1 MNESQA
7 ESVEQRSKLRFAPLI
22 LFVLLAVLFLSRLFY
37 GDASRIPSALIG
49 KPVPNFNL
57 AALPDLKGIPGIN
70 TDDLRQGHVS
80 IINIFASWCAP
91 CRQEHPILM
100 ALSRDPELRA
110 NEVEIYGLSYKD
122 EPENA
127 KSFLQDDGNPFQRIG
142 VDPVG
147 RIAIDFGVYG
157 VPETFIITGEGKIS
171 FKFIGPLT
179 SSAMTTVLIPE
190 IRKALKSNIKG
201 P

>member
-1 MNESQA
+1 
-7 ESVEQRSKLRFAPLI
+7 
-22 LFVLLAVLFLSRLFY
+22 
-37 GDASRIPSALIG
+37 
-49 KPVPNFNL
+49 
-57 AALPDLKGIPGIN
+57 
-70 TDDLRQGHVS
+70 
-80 IINIFASWCAP
+80 
-91 CRQEHPILM
+91 M

-142 VDPVG
+142 VDPAG

-171 FKFIGPLT
+171 YKFIGPLT

-190 IRKALKSNIKG
+190 IRKALKSDIKG

>member
-127 KSFLQDDGNPFQRIG
+127 KSFLQDDGNPFHRIG
-142 VDPVG
+142 VDPAG